1 MGKEPTPE
9 SADEDDWLKPYS
21 ENAHSR
27 PGATTV
33 VDFLSW
39 RKREHRR
46 SNKRLR
52 TIGVMLAAA
61 VALGL
66 SIATAAT
73 LIRYSCINRQAAA
86 SEAGGGAGQRRPAIS
101 PLEMMMEQG
110 AKLPIEHWHGAF

>member
-21 ENAHSR
+21 ENAHGR

-52 TIGVMLAAA
+52 AIGVMLAAA

-86 SEAGGGAGQRRPAIS
+86 SEAGGAGQRRPAIS
-101 PLEMMMEQG
+101 PLDMMMEQG

>member
-1 MGKEPTPE
+1 MAKEPPPE
-9 SADEDDWLKPYS
+9 RADEDDWLKPYS

-33 VDFLSW
+33 VDFLHW
-39 RKREHRR
+39 REREHRG
-46 SNKRLR
+46 STKRLR
-52 TIGVMLAAA
+52 TIGVMLATA

-86 SEAGGGAGQRRPAIS
+86 SEGGGAGQRQPAIS
-101 PLEMMMEQG
+101 PLDMMMEQG
-110 AKLPIEHWHGAF
+110 TKLPIEYWHGAF